1 MLMIKETEKL
11 TKSNQSVERMLLL
24 LEALAG
30 EPAPVRLNEFA
41 KRMEMNQSTVLRFL
55 TTLQRFGYVA
65 QDQEGRYSMTMK
77 ICALSGLVS
86 SHNELK
92 GICAPYLRSLTQIFG
107 ESAILSIEQDMQVL
121 YIDVVTASAQQVL
134 TTVQRIGNLSPM
146 HCTGSGKLFLCDY
159 ALNDIDRFIAIRGLE
174 RRTDHTITAREDLLS
189 EIDIVRQHGYA
200 TDNEESVQG
209 VRCIAAPVR
218 DYTGRTAA
226 AVSISG
232 PSFRMTDA
240 LIYEKMPFLLDAT
253 HEISV
258 RMGFGELGI
267 GKKQTKK

>member
-1 MLMIKETEKL
+1 MQKIKETEKL
-11 TKSNQSVERMLLL
+11 TKSNQSVERMILL
-24 LEALAG
+24 LEELARETG
-30 EPAPVRLNEFA
+30 PVRLNEFA
-41 KRMEMNQSTVLRFL
+41 KRVGMNQSTVLRFL

-65 QDQEGRYSMTMK
+65 QDQTGRYSMTMK

-92 GICAPYLRSLTQIFG
+92 DICAPYLRSLTQIFG

-146 HCTGSGKLFLCDY
+146 HCTGSGKLFLCNYDS
-159 ALNDIDRFIAIRGLE
+159 NGIDRFIAMRGLE
-174 RRTDHTITAREDLLS
+174 RRAERTIVTKEELLG
-189 EIDIVRQHGYA
+189 EIDLVRRHGYA
-200 TDNEESVQG
+200 TDDEENVQG

-226 AVSISG
+226 AISISG

-240 LIYEKMPFLLDAT
+240 LIYEKIPFLLDAA
-253 HEISV
+253 HEVSV
-258 RMGFGELGI
+258 RMGFGEI
-267 GKKQTKK
+267 GMSQK